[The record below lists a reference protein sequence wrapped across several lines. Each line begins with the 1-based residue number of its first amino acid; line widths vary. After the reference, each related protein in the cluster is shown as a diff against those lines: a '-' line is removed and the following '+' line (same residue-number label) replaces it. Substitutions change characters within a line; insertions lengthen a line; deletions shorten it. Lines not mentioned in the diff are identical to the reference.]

1 MFHRSELQL
10 SRDTARRFIPLMIA
24 AMVYLATLALAGAVG
39 VGVTVDRWSDGLRGT
54 LTVQLPGARGDS
66 SAAETAA
73 RTDTAVSLLLE
84 TSGVASAQPVPPSD
98 LEALLEPWLGKGN
111 LPADLPVPV
120 LIDVTLD
127 PGARLDLATLQ
138 RNLAGVVPGARV
150 SDNGVYLERLVR
162 LARSVQLVAGIVMLL
177 VVLAAVS
184 IIVFA
189 TRAGLSMH
197 RETIELLHLIG
208 ARDAYIARQ
217 FVTNAL
223 WHGLLGGVL
232 GVMLAAA
239 TVAALGIIAGE
250 VKLPVTVPAL
260 PGDLSLTLALWLAA
274 VLAVPLVA
282 GLVAMATARLTVMRT
297 LRQVL

>member
-1 MFHRSELQL
+1 MFHWSELQL
-10 SRDTARRFIPLMIA
+10 SRDTTRRFIPLMVA
-24 AMVYLATLALAGAVG
+24 AMVYLATLALAGAVA
-39 VGVTVDRWSDGLRGT
+39 VGATVDRWRDGLGGT
-54 LTVQLPGARGDS
+54 LTVQLPGGRGDA
-66 SAAETAA
+66 SAADTVA

-84 TSGVASAQPVPPSD
+84 TPGIATAQPVPASD
-98 LEALLEPWLGKGN
+98 LESLLEPWLGKGN

-127 PGARLDLATLQ
+127 PGARVDLAALQ
-138 RNLAGVVPGARV
+138 RSLAGVVPDARV

-162 LARSVQLVAGIVMLL
+162 LARSVQLVAGVVMLL
-177 VVLAAVS
+177 VALAAVA

-217 FVTNAL
+217 FISHAL
-223 WHGLLGGVL
+223 WHGLLGGLIGVL
-232 GVMLAAA
+232 LAAA
-239 TVAALGIIAGE
+239 TVAALGVIGGE
-250 VKLPVTVPAL
+250 VSLPAASLRL
-260 PGDLSLTLALWLAA
+260 PERLSLSLLLWLVGA
-274 VLAVPLVA
+274 LFIPLIA
-282 GLVAMATARLTVMRT
+282 GLVAMGTARLTVMRT

>member
-1 MFHRSELQL
+1 MFRRSELQL

-24 AMVYLATLALAGAVG
+24 AMVYLATLALAGAIG
-39 VGVTVDRWSDGLRGT
+39 VGATVDRWSDGLRGT

-84 TSGVASAQPVPPSD
+84 TPGVATAQPVPPAD
-98 LEALLEPWLGKGN
+98 LEGLLEPWLGKGN

-127 PGARLDLATLQ
+127 PGATVDLAALQ
-138 RNLAGVVPGARV
+138 RSLTGVVPGARV

-162 LARSVQLVAGIVMLL
+162 LARSVQLVAGVVMLL
-177 VVLAAVS
+177 VLLAAVS

-208 ARDAYIARQ
+208 ARDSYIARQ
-217 FVTNAL
+217 FVMNAL
-223 WHGLLGGVL
+223 WHGLLGGIL
-232 GVMLAAA
+232 GVLLAAA
-239 TVAALGIIAGE
+239 TVAGLGVIAGE
-250 VKLPVTVPAL
+250 VQLPLAVPKLPANLTV
-260 PGDLSLTLALWLAA
+260 TLALWAA
-274 VLAVPLVA
+274 GGVAVPLVA
-282 GLVAMATARLTVMRT
+282 GAVAMATARLTVMRT

>member
-10 SRDTARRFIPLMIA
+10 NRDTARRFIPFMVA
-24 AMVYLATLALAGAVG
+24 AMVYLATLALAGAVV
-39 VGVTVDRWSDGLRGT
+39 VGATVDRWSEGLRGT
-54 LTVQLPGARGDS
+54 LTVQLPGGRGDS
-66 SAAETAA
+66 SVAETAA

-84 TSGVASAQPVPPSD
+84 TPGIATAQPVPASD
-98 LEALLEPWLGKGN
+98 LESLLEPWLGKGN
-111 LPADLPVPV
+111 LPADLPIPV

-127 PGARLDLATLQ
+127 SGARIDLVALQ

-162 LARSVQLVAGIVMLL
+162 LARSVQLVAGVVMLL
-177 VVLAAVS
+177 VALAAVA

-223 WHGLLGGVL
+223 WHGVLGGII
-232 GVMLAAA
+232 GVVLAAA
-239 TVAALGIIAGE
+239 TVVSLGVIAGE
-250 VKLPVTVPAL
+250 VSLPVAGLRL
-260 PGDLSLTLALWLAA
+260 PEQLSISLVLWLAGGLLIP
-274 VLAVPLVA
+274 VIA

>member
-10 SRDTARRFIPLMIA
+10 NRDSARRFIPFMVA
-24 AMVYLATLALAGAVG
+24 AMVYLATLALAGAVM
-39 VGVTVDRWSDGLRGT
+39 VGSTVDRWSEGLRGT
-54 LTVQLPGARGDS
+54 LTVQLPGGRGDS
-66 SAAETAA
+66 SIAETAA

-84 TSGVASAQPVPPSD
+84 TPGIATAQPVPASD
-98 LEALLEPWLGKGN
+98 LETLLEPWLGKGN
-111 LPADLPVPV
+111 LPADLPIPV
-120 LIDVTLD
+120 LIDVTLES
-127 PGARLDLATLQ
+127 GVRIDLVALQ
-138 RNLAGVVPGARV
+138 RSLSGAVPGARV

-162 LARSVQLVAGIVMLL
+162 LARSVQLVAGVVMLL
-177 VVLAAVS
+177 VALAAVA

-223 WHGLLGGVL
+223 WHGLLGGLIGVL
-232 GVMLAAA
+232 LAAA
-239 TVAALGIIAGE
+239 TVAALGVIAGE
-250 VKLPVTVPAL
+250 VAL
-260 PGDLSLTLALWLAA
+260 PIGGMQLPEQISFSLALWLVGGLFIPA
-274 VLAVPLVA
+274 VA
-282 GLVAMATARLTVMRT
+282 GVVAMATARLTVMRT

>member
-10 SRDTARRFIPLMIA
+10 NRDSARRFIPFMVA
-24 AMVYLATLALAGAVG
+24 AMVYLATLALAGAVM
-39 VGVTVDRWSDGLRGT
+39 VGSTVDRWSEGLRGT
-54 LTVQLPGARGDS
+54 LTVQLPGGRGDS
-66 SAAETAA
+66 SVAETAA

-84 TSGVASAQPVPPSD
+84 TPGIATAQPVPASD
-98 LEALLEPWLGKGN
+98 LESLLEPWLGKGN
-111 LPADLPVPV
+111 LPADLPIPV
-120 LIDVTLD
+120 LIDVTLEA
-127 PGARLDLATLQ
+127 GARLDLVALQ
-138 RNLAGVVPGARV
+138 RSLSGVVPGARV

-162 LARSVQLVAGIVMLL
+162 LARSVQLVAGVVMLL
-177 VVLAAVS
+177 VALAAVA

-223 WHGLLGGVL
+223 WHGLLGGLIGVL
-232 GVMLAAA
+232 LAAA
-239 TVAALGIIAGE
+239 TVAALGLIAGE
-250 VKLPVTVPAL
+250 VALPVGGMQL
-260 PGDLSLTLALWLAA
+260 PKQISFSLALWL
-274 VLAVPLVA
+274 VGGLFIPVVA
-282 GLVAMATARLTVMRT
+282 GLVAMGTARLTVMRT

>member
-10 SRDTARRFIPLMIA
+10 NRDTARRFIPLMVA
-24 AMVYLATLALAGAVG
+24 AMVYLATLALAGAVV
-39 VGVTVDRWSDGLRGT
+39 VGATVDRWSEGLRGT
-54 LTVQLPGARGDS
+54 LTVQLPGGRGDAS
-66 SAAETAA
+66 VAETAA

-84 TSGVASAQPVPPSD
+84 TAGIATAQPVPASD
-98 LEALLEPWLGKGN
+98 LESLLEPWLGKGN

-127 PGARLDLATLQ
+127 PGARVDLVALQ
-138 RNLAGVVPGARV
+138 RNLVGVVPGARV

-162 LARSVQLVAGIVMLL
+162 LARSVQLVAGVVMLL
-177 VVLAAVS
+177 VALAAVA

-223 WHGLLGGVL
+223 WHGLLGGII
-232 GVMLAAA
+232 GVVLAAA
-239 TVAALGIIAGE
+239 TVAALGVIAGE
-250 VKLPVTVPAL
+250 VALPVAGLRL
-260 PGDLSLTLALWLAA
+260 PEQLSISLVLWLAGGLFIP
-274 VLAVPLVA
+274 VVA
-282 GLVAMATARLTVMRT
+282 GLVAMGTARMTVMRT